1 MQSKHILAID
11 QSTSGTKVN
20 LVNAEGRIMIR
31 RSKEHQQYYPAPGN
45 VEHNPLEI
53 YDNVKALLNEVA
65 VSAQEKSLD
74 IAVLSITNQRETII
88 VWDKQTGIP
97 VYNAIVWQCRRTADM
112 CAVYKDEG
120 YETMIHAKTG
130 LTLDPYFSATKVRWI
145 LDQVEGAQQR
155 AEQGELLL
163 GTIDSWLIWKLTK
176 GQVHA
181 TDYTNASRTLLFNI
195 HTLQWDPELLELFGI
210 PANMLPTVHSSDDFY
225 GETTEIKGLAP
236 LQISGIIGD
245 SQAALF
251 GQKCYVPGMT
261 KATYGTGTS
270 LLMHTGE
277 LTLSK
282 NGLVTSIAWG
292 IQGKVEYALESIIH
306 STGDTMKWV
315 RSLGFFSD
323 FEEAEQLA
331 QSLTDNEGVYLIPAF
346 VGLGAPYW
354 DPYARA
360 AIVGMNRNTGRAQ
373 IIRAAMESIAYQI
386 KDAIDLM
393 EAETS
398 IQLQQIKVDGGPT
411 SNAFLMQFQADLI
424 DAELIV
430 SDNSEL
436 SLLGSAFL
444 AGIAVGIWAGK
455 EEIQTIGN
463 PGTVFYPTMT
473 ESNRLRYHEGWRVAL
488 ASIVRDIQLLPNGR
502 S

>member
-1 MQSKHILAID
+1 MKSKHILAVD
-11 QSTSGTKVN
+11 QSTSGTKVM
-20 LVNAEGRIMIR
+20 LVNAQGQIIIK
-31 RSKEHQQYYPAPGN
+31 RSKEHQQYYPASGY
-45 VEHNPLEI
+45 VEHDPLEI
-53 YDNVKALLNEVA
+53 YDNVKALLNEA
-65 VSAQEKSLD
+65 AASALQSSLD
-74 IAVLSITNQRETII
+74 IAVLAITNQRETIV
-88 VWDKQTGIP
+88 VWDKATGLPI
-97 VYNAIVWQCRRTADM
+97 YNAIVWQCRRTADM
-112 CAVYKDEG
+112 CAAYKDEG

-145 LDQVEGAQQR
+145 LDHVDGAQQK
-155 AEQGELLL
+155 AEQRELLL

-176 GQVHA
+176 GQIHA

-195 HTLQWDPELLELFGI
+195 HTLQWDSELLQLFQI
-210 PANMLPTVHSSDDFY
+210 PSNMLPKVHSSDDFY
-225 GETTEIKGLAP
+225 GETSEINGLAP
-236 LQISGIIGD
+236 LRISGIIGD

-251 GQKCYVPGMT
+251 GQKCFMPGMT

-292 IQGKVEYALESIIH
+292 IHGKVEYALESIIH
-306 STGDTMKWV
+306 STGDTLKWV
-315 RSLGFFSD
+315 RSLGLFTD
-323 FEEAEQLA
+323 FNEAEQLA

-360 AIVGMNRNTGRAQ
+360 AIIGMNRNTGRAQ

-398 IQLQQIKVDGGPT
+398 IQLRQIRVDGGPT

-424 DAELIV
+424 DAELLV

-444 AGIAVGIWAGK
+444 AGISVGIWAGK
-455 EEIQTIGN
+455 EELQTIGS
-463 PGTVFYPTMT
+463 PGTMFQPAMT
-473 ESNRLRYHEGWRVAL
+473 ESNRLRYHQGWRRAL
-488 ASIVRDIQLLPNGR
+488 GSIVQQNQ
-502 S
+502 

>member
-1 MQSKHILAID
+1 MQSKHILAVD

-20 LVNAEGRIMIR
+20 LVNSQGQIVSKHA
-31 RSKEHQQYYPAPGN
+31 KEHQQFYPASGY
-45 VEHNPLEI
+45 VEHDPMEI
-53 YDNVKALLNEVA
+53 YDNVKALLNEA
-65 VSAQEKSLD
+65 AASALQKSLD
-74 IAVLSITNQRETII
+74 ITVLAITNQRETIV
-88 VWDKQTGIP
+88 VWDKNTGLPI
-97 VYNAIVWQCRRTADM
+97 YNAIVWQCRRTADM
-112 CAVYKDEG
+112 CAAYKNKG

-145 LDQVEGAQQR
+145 LDHVDGARQR
-155 AEQGELLL
+155 AEYGELLL
-163 GTIDSWLIWKLTK
+163 GTIDSWLIWQLTK

-195 HTLQWDPELLELFGI
+195 HSLQWDSELLELFQI
-210 PANMLPTVHSSDDFY
+210 PSNMLPKVYSSDDFY
-225 GETTEIKGLAP
+225 GETTEIDGLAP
-236 LQISGIIGD
+236 LRISGIIGD

-251 GQKCYVPGMT
+251 GQKCFVPGMT

-315 RSLGFFSD
+315 RSLGLFTD
-323 FEEAEQLA
+323 FVEAEQLA
-331 QSLTDNEGVYLIPAF
+331 RSLTDNEGVYLIPAF

-360 AIVGMNRNTGRAQ
+360 AIIGMNRNTGRAQ
-373 IIRAAMESIAYQI
+373 IVRAAMESIAYQI

-398 IQLQQIKVDGGPT
+398 IQMQQIRVDGGPT
-411 SNAFLMQFQADLI
+411 SNTFLMQFQADLI

-430 SDNSEL
+430 SNNSEL
-436 SLLGSAFL
+436 SLLGSAFI
-444 AGIAVGIWAGK
+444 AGIAAGIWSGK
-455 EEIQTIGN
+455 EELQTIGGS
-463 PGTVFYPTMT
+463 GTIFQPAMT
-473 ESNRLRYHEGWRVAL
+473 ESNRLRYHKGWRVAL
-488 ASIVRDIQLLPNGR
+488 GSILQ
-502 S
+502 